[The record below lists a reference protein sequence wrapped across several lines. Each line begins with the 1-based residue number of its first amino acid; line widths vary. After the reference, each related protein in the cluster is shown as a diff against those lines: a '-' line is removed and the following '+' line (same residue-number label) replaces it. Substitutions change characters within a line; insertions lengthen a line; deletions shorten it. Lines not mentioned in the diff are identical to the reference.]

1 MKALVKGFRG
11 AERAD
16 ITIDPIAL
24 IGGNNFHGKSSVC
37 QAVAAALTMESIPFF
52 RSTRPDKALLTK
64 TDAKGLVRGGM
75 DTAVVTLTSGSGR
88 TTVGWPRHEI
98 ASEGDPPV
106 ASKVAAGLI
115 SPAEMEDVDRQKFL
129 SVLLDAAPAQQHLLL
144 AFTDVGLGVDAAN
157 NTWGQIQQQGWD
169 VVHRLAREKGA
180 KIKGRW
186 EAATGTDFGLKKAA
200 AWLPPDF
207 PADLNQT
214 TLAQLEE
221 QCATAKQQVDNAI
234 GALAVDTAELQ
245 HIGEQAKQEKELL
258 VAVHKQELECQRAR
272 QEYENC
278 EKTVEIIVV
287 PHIFECPHCSKPLQ
301 TDAHGVK
308 KASLNPDQVADLQSR
323 RSAAEKAAGE
333 AGLAMDIAGKELQ
346 RLKIAAAPFVGATE
360 RYRAMSKRSG
370 SQEALDI
377 ARDLYASLEARRS
390 AMLAK
395 SHADLAYREIVEQ
408 LKIVEM
414 LAPDGLRRQKLA
426 QAVTRFND
434 QYLDP
439 LCRAAGYPL
448 VALNDDLN
456 IVYGGRPYYLLSE
469 SEKWRAR
476 AVLQV
481 AIAKLDGSILV
492 VLDGADILDVEG
504 RNGLF
509 DMLASDEELYALV
522 AMTVS
527 ARDKLPDLAA
537 AGLGASY
544 WMEDGNAEPL
554 VQAQAQVKV
563 GKLKEAKA

>member
-75 DTAVVTLTSGSGR
+75 DTGVITLTSGSGR

-98 ASEGDPPV
+98 KSEGEPPV
-106 ASKVAAGLI
+106 SSKVAAGLI
-115 SPAEMEDVDRQKFL
+115 SPAEMEDVERQKFL
-129 SVLLDAAPAQQHLLL
+129 SVLLDAAPSQQHLLL
-144 AFTDVGLGVDAAN
+144 ACTDVGLGVDTAN
-157 NTWGQIQQQGWD
+157 ETWSQIRQQGWD
-169 VVHRLAREKGA
+169 VAHRLARERGA

-200 AWLPPDF
+200 GWLPPDF

-258 VAVHKQELECQRAR
+258 AAVQKQELEHQRAR

-278 EKTVEIIVV
+278 KKTVEVIVV
-287 PHIFECPHCSKPLQ
+287 PRIFECPHCSKPLQ
-301 TDAHGVK
+301 TGAEGVK
-308 KASLNPDQVADLQSR
+308 KASLSADQVVGLQCR
-323 RSAAEKAAGE
+323 RSAAEKTAGE

-346 RLKIAAAPFVGATE
+346 GLKMKLGAVAGATE
-360 RYRAMSKRSG
+360 RWRALGKRSG

-377 ARDLYASLEARRS
+377 ARDLYASLEQRRS
-390 AMLAK
+390 AMTAK

-408 LKIVEM
+408 LKIVEI

-426 QAVTRFND
+426 QALTRFNGE
-434 QYLDP
+434 YLDP

-448 VALNDDLN
+448 VALNDDLD
-456 IVYGGRPYYLLSE
+456 IVYGGRPYYLCSE

-481 AIAKLDGSILV
+481 AIAKLDGSVLV
-492 VLDGADILDVEG
+492 VLDGADILDAEG
-504 RNGLF
+504 RNGLI
-509 DMLASDEELYALV
+509 DMLASDEELYFLV

-527 ARDKLPDLAA
+527 SRDKLPDLAT

-544 WMEDGNAEPL
+544 WMKDGNADPL
-554 VQAQAQVKV
+554 AQAQAQ
-563 GKLKEAKA
+563 AA